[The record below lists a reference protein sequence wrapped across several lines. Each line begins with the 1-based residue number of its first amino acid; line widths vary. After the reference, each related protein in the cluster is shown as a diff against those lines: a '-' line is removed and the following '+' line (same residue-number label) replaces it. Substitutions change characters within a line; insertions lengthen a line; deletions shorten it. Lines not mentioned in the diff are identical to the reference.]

1 MHRGVNRKLG
11 VKLIYVLK
19 AHKLLRRG
27 WEGYLCNVVDSATV
41 EPSVENIQ
49 RVLKFSYVF
58 PEEIP
63 SMPLLREVEF
73 CID

>member
-1 MHRGVNRKLG
+1 VHRGVNRKLG
-11 VKLIYVLK
+11 VGLIYVLK

-27 WEGYLCNVVDSATV
+27 CEGYLCNVVDSAAAK
-41 EPSVENIQ
+41 PSVENIQ
-49 RVLKFSYVF
+49 IVLKFSHVF

-63 SMPLLREVEF
+63 SMPLLGEVEF